1 MVSVNIQPT
10 QIKANAKSESD
21 LPSLGRG
28 SGKLGGKAKF
38 LQFLRPKKDLKS
50 RLTAT
55 DAQSVSGSQGTAKGV
70 LNGTKPSRS
79 SVVHSKN
86 RPGQAEAKP
95 AGMAS
100 KHAAVTKRK
109 SNVPDDRGGPVAALG
124 QAQQQVAAQLAAKVS
139 LAGRP
144 KNLNILESTTADG
157 QLEPPEVSLKKQAG
171 KLTKSIKGTANG
183 HVKPVKTSTVP
194 AAKISSKIE
203 PRSFTKPIKT
213 AVDSSNNSL
222 PAKEGLSGG
231 GSRKF
236 NAGGAKYLAEADTP
250 GNIKPAESIDLSRP
264 KGRGIRPKEIKTVLD
279 HVRRSAATT
288 VNVIDARGV
297 GSTKTV
303 QHRIKQERLSGENAP
318 RVPASQG
325 APKQLLSDA
334 PKVATAVKPVTVQV
348 RLKSFSLKEGRAVA
362 QRGMR
367 MPLNKVALNASKPN
381 LTLVQPPSL
390 TATKK
395 SPPSRQELQV
405 QNNTSEPVA
414 VKSQNSGNVNPP
426 STLKSKHVAV
436 SKLQASHPSNTH
448 QPFANIKIDP
458 LGQARSNGL
467 TSETGL
473 RVSKG
478 ASVNV
483 AVSPETKGEK
493 SGSLLKPAAPQ
504 KTKVNYKAHSNR
516 VSTSSA
522 GELNGKSE
530 GVGAAKYKTLTT
542 AGVAVEGDNASE
554 KNGIELNRS
563 TPKPIARHLGFQA
576 NSVSDADSEKEPIR
590 QLPRYQGNGT
600 NQDSVSTV
608 VASSPK
614 SKTGEVSKLV
624 SVLQS
629 ITQAA
634 NTVSPAKFNNRGLSH
649 QSSLIQRIQKAQT
662 PSSSHPMADGIKLKN
677 PNNKKPQATINQSLA
692 TQTLGAV
699 IKSKNPQL
707 SVGTQTRPT
716 QRRLEQSIASS
727 KKTQRTGNVEIK
739 SASGG
744 IEAAFLKSEMNLTG
758 KTELSNDVLRQNLPL
773 GESFVSDG
781 AKSHASIA
789 AEMLEA
795 GRSDL
800 SHIKDVAVRNDLA
813 NRLNQMEVDLQT
825 VQTKSNQPKGQAAAR
840 AIVYREIMS
849 AVEAFRGM
857 NNARWAMTI
866 EPFDSLRIQL
876 DLRMTDSQ
884 LVVQARLD
892 RGSQAL
898 LSSGWSE
905 LQASLA
911 EKDVDLKSLITNGQK
926 ENGDTL
932 FNGKNGR
939 QSDESQRGTESWFSD
954 ELGELMAEFEKEAQQ
969 PRKAKRTN
977 RKPRM
982 ADATFESW
990 A

>member
-1 MVSVNIQPT
+1 VVSVNIQPP
-10 QIKANAKSESD
+10 QIKAIARPESG
-21 LPSLGRG
+21 LPNLGRG
-28 SGKLGGKAKF
+28 SGKLGAKSKF
-38 LQFLRPKKDLKS
+38 QQFLRPKKDPNS

-55 DAQSVSGSQGTAKGV
+55 DAQSDSGSQGSAKGV
-70 LNGTKPSRS
+70 LNETKPSRS

-86 RPGQAEAKP
+86 RPAQEEAKP

-100 KHAAVTKRK
+100 KHAAVTKKK
-109 SNVPDDRGGPVAALG
+109 SNVQDDRGGSAAALG
-124 QAQQQVAAQLAAKVS
+124 QAQQQIAEQLEAKFS
-139 LAGRP
+139 LGGRP
-144 KNLNILESTTADG
+144 KNLNILENTTADS
-157 QLEPPEVSLKKQAG
+157 QLTPTQASLKKQEG
-171 KLTKSIKGTANG
+171 KLTKSIKETANAY
-183 HVKPVKTSTVP
+183 VKPVK
-194 AAKISSKIE
+194 I
-203 PRSFTKPIKT
+203 

-222 PAKEGLSGG
+222 PTKEGLSGV

-236 NAGGAKYLAEADTP
+236 NAGGAKCLAEADTP
-250 GNIKPAESIDLSRP
+250 RA
-264 KGRGIRPKEIKTVLD
+264 KEIKTASD
-279 HVRRSAATT
+279 HVRRSVPTT

-318 RVPASQG
+318 RVSESPG
-325 APKQLLSDA
+325 AP
-334 PKVATAVKPVTVQV
+334 
-348 RLKSFSLKEGRAVA
+348 
-362 QRGMR
+362 
-367 MPLNKVALNASKPN
+367 KVALNASKSN
-381 LTLVQPPSL
+381 LTLVQHPFL
-390 TATKK
+390 TTNKK
-395 SPPSRQELQV
+395 SRLSRNGLQF
-405 QNNTSEPVA
+405 QNNASEPVE
-414 VKSQNSGNVNPP
+414 VKGQ
-426 STLKSKHVAV
+426 K
-436 SKLQASHPSNTH
+436 Q
-448 QPFANIKIDP
+448 FANIKIDP
-458 LGQARSNGL
+458 LGLTRSNGL
-467 TSETGL
+467 KSETGL
-473 RVSKG
+473 RSSKG
-478 ASVNV
+478 PSVNV
-483 AVSPETKGEK
+483 AVSSETKGEK
-493 SGSLLKPAAPQ
+493 YGSLLKPAVSQ
-504 KTKVNYKAHSNR
+504 KTKVNYKVHSDR
-516 VSTSSA
+516 DSTSSA

-530 GVGAAKYKTLTT
+530 GVGAAKYTTLTT
-542 AGVAVEGDNASE
+542 GGVAVEGDNASE

-563 TPKPIARHLGFQA
+563 APKSVARHLGVQA

-590 QLPRYQGNGT
+590 QLPRYQVNGT
-600 NQDSVSTV
+600 NQDIASTV
-608 VASSPK
+608 VVSSPK
-614 SKTGEVSKLV
+614 SKTGELSKLG

-634 NTVSPAKFNNRGLSH
+634 NTVSPAKFNNRELSD
-649 QSSLIQRIQKAQT
+649 QSSLIQRIQKAQNLSISQ
-662 PSSSHPMADGIKLKN
+662 PLADGVKLKN
-677 PNNKKPQATINQSLA
+677 PNNRKPQPTINKSFEAQA
-692 TQTLGAV
+692 LGAV
-699 IKSKNPQL
+699 IKSKSPQL
-707 SVGTQTRPT
+707 SIAAQTRPT
-716 QRRLEQSIASS
+716 QRRLGQSVASS
-727 KKTQRTGNVEIK
+727 KITQRTSKVEIK

-825 VQTKSNQPKGQAAAR
+825 VETKSNQPKGQAAAR

-849 AVEAFRGM
+849 AAEAFRGM

-866 EPFDSLRIQL
+866 EPFDSMRIQL

-898 LSSGWSE
+898 LSNGWSE

-954 ELGELMAEFEKEAQQ
+954 ELSELIAEFEKEAQQ
-969 PRKAKRTN
+969 PRKAKRAN
-977 RKPRM
+977 RKPRV

>member
-1 MVSVNIQPT
+1 MVSVNIQPP
-10 QIKANAKSESD
+10 QIKANAKSESG
-21 LPSLGRG
+21 LPNLGRG
-28 SGKLGGKAKF
+28 SGKLGDKAKF
-38 LQFLRPKKDLKS
+38 LEFLRPKKDPKS

-79 SVVHSKN
+79 SVVRSKN

-124 QAQQQVAAQLAAKVS
+124 QAQQQVATQLAAKVS

-157 QLEPPEVSLKKQAG
+157 QLKPHEASLKKQAG

-203 PRSFTKPIKT
+203 PQSFTKPIKT

-222 PAKEGLSGG
+222 AAKEGLGGG

-236 NAGGAKYLAEADTP
+236 NAGGAKNLAEAGTA
-250 GNIKPAESIDLSRP
+250 GNNKPAESIDLSRP
-264 KGRGIRPKEIKTVLD
+264 KGRGIRPKEIID
-279 HVRRSAATT
+279 HGRRSAPTT

-318 RVPASQG
+318 RVSASQG
-325 APKQLLSDA
+325 A

-348 RLKSFSLKEGRAVA
+348 RLKSFTLKEGRAVA

-367 MPLNKVALNASKPN
+367 MPLNKVALNASKSN

-395 SPPSRQELQV
+395 SRPSRQELQV

-426 STLKSKHVAV
+426 STLKPKHVAV
-436 SKLQASHPSNTH
+436 SKLQAAHPSNTH

-493 SGSLLKPAAPQ
+493 SGSLLKPAVSQ
-504 KTKVNYKAHSNR
+504 KTKVNYKAHSDR

-530 GVGAAKYKTLTT
+530 GVEAAKYKTLTT

-563 TPKPIARHLGFQA
+563 APKPIARHLGFQA
-576 NSVSDADSEKEPIR
+576 NSVSDADSEKETIR

-600 NQDSVSTV
+600 NQDIVSTV

-662 PSSSHPMADGIKLKN
+662 PSTTHPLTDGVKLKN
-677 PNNKKPQATINQSLA
+677 PNNKKPQATINQSFV

-707 SVGTQTRPT
+707 SAGTQTRPT
-716 QRRLEQSIASS
+716 QRRLEQSIVSS

-876 DLRMTDSQ
+876 DLRMTNSQ

-926 ENGDTL
+926 ENSDTL

>member
-1 MVSVNIQPT
+1 VS
-10 QIKANAKSESD
+10 
-21 LPSLGRG
+21 
-28 SGKLGGKAKF
+28 
-38 LQFLRPKKDLKS
+38 
-50 RLTAT
+50 
-55 DAQSVSGSQGTAKGV
+55 
-70 LNGTKPSRS
+70 
-79 SVVHSKN
+79 
-86 RPGQAEAKP
+86 
-95 AGMAS
+95 
-100 KHAAVTKRK
+100 
-109 SNVPDDRGGPVAALG
+109 
-124 QAQQQVAAQLAAKVS
+124 
-139 LAGRP
+139 
-144 KNLNILESTTADG
+144 
-157 QLEPPEVSLKKQAG
+157 
-171 KLTKSIKGTANG
+171 
-183 HVKPVKTSTVP
+183 
-194 AAKISSKIE
+194 
-203 PRSFTKPIKT
+203 
-213 AVDSSNNSL
+213 
-222 PAKEGLSGG
+222 
-231 GSRKF
+231 
-236 NAGGAKYLAEADTP
+236 
-250 GNIKPAESIDLSRP
+250 
-264 KGRGIRPKEIKTVLD
+264 
-279 HVRRSAATT
+279 
-288 VNVIDARGV
+288 
-297 GSTKTV
+297 
-303 QHRIKQERLSGENAP
+303 
-318 RVPASQG
+318 ASQG

-334 PKVATAVKPVTVQV
+334 PKVTTAVKPVTAQD
-348 RLKSFSLKEGRAVA
+348 RLKSFPLKEGRAVA

-367 MPLNKVALNASKPN
+367 MPLSKVALNASKPN

-395 SPPSRQELQV
+395 SPPS
-405 QNNTSEPVA
+405 
-414 VKSQNSGNVNPP
+414 
-426 STLKSKHVAV
+426 
-436 SKLQASHPSNTH
+436 KLQASHPSNTH
-448 QPFANIKIDP
+448 QPFENIKIDP
-458 LGQARSNGL
+458 LAQARSNGL

-478 ASVNV
+478 ASVNMP
-483 AVSPETKGEK
+483 VSPVTKGEK
-493 SGSLLKPAAPQ
+493 SGSLLKPAVSQ
-504 KTKVNYKAHSNR
+504 KTKVNYKAHSDR

-542 AGVAVEGDNASE
+542 AGVAVEGDNDSE
-554 KNGIELNRS
+554 KNGIELNRPA
-563 TPKPIARHLGFQA
+563 PKPIARQLGFQA
-576 NSVSDADSEKEPIR
+576 NSVSDADSEREPIR

-608 VASSPK
+608 AASSPK

-624 SVLQS
+624 SVLHS

-634 NTVSPAKFNNRGLSH
+634 NTVSPAKFNDRGLSH

-677 PNNKKPQATINQSLA
+677 PNNKKPQATINQSFA

-727 KKTQRTGNVEIK
+727 KITQRTGNVKIK

-781 AKSHASIA
+781 AKSHASKA

-813 NRLNQMEVDLQT
+813 NRLNQMEVDLHT

-892 RGSQAL
+892 RGSQVL

-954 ELGELMAEFEKEAQQ
+954 ELGELMAEFEKEAQH
-969 PRKAKRTN
+969 PWKAKRTN

>member
-1 MVSVNIQPT
+1 V
-10 QIKANAKSESD
+10 KA
-21 LPSLGRG
+21 
-28 SGKLGGKAKF
+28 
-38 LQFLRPKKDLKS
+38 
-50 RLTAT
+50 
-55 DAQSVSGSQGTAKGV
+55 
-70 LNGTKPSRS
+70 
-79 SVVHSKN
+79 
-86 RPGQAEAKP
+86 
-95 AGMAS
+95 
-100 KHAAVTKRK
+100 
-109 SNVPDDRGGPVAALG
+109 
-124 QAQQQVAAQLAAKVS
+124 
-139 LAGRP
+139 
-144 KNLNILESTTADG
+144 
-157 QLEPPEVSLKKQAG
+157 
-171 KLTKSIKGTANG
+171 TANG
-183 HVKPVKTSTVP
+183 HVKLVKTSTVP

-203 PRSFTKPIKT
+203 PQSFTKPIKT

-222 PAKEGLSGG
+222 VAKEGLSGG
-231 GSRKF
+231 GSKKF
-236 NAGGAKYLAEADTP
+236 SAGGAKNLAEADTA
-250 GNIKPAESIDLSRP
+250 GNNKSAESIDLSRP
-264 KGRGIRPKEIKTVLD
+264 RGRGINPKEIKTVLD
-279 HVRRSAATT
+279 HGRRPTPTT

-297 GSTKTV
+297 GRTKIG
-303 QHRIKQERLSGENAP
+303 QHQIRQERSIGENAP
-318 RVPASQG
+318 RVPVSQG
-325 APKQLLSDA
+325 ASKKQLSDA
-334 PKVATAVKPVTVQV
+334 PKVTTAVKPVTVQD
-348 RLKSFSLKEGRAVA
+348 RLKSFSLKEGRAVS

-367 MPLNKVALNASKPN
+367 MPLNKVALNASKHN
-381 LTLVQPPSL
+381 LTLVQPP
-390 TATKK
+390 
-395 SPPSRQELQV
+395 
-405 QNNTSEPVA
+405 
-414 VKSQNSGNVNPP
+414 P
-426 STLKSKHVAV
+426 STLKPKHVAV
-436 SKLQASHPSNTH
+436 SKLQTAHPSNTH
-448 QPFANIKIDP
+448 QPFANIKIDL

-467 TSETGL
+467 TAETGL
-473 RVSKG
+473 RVSKA

-493 SGSLLKPAAPQ
+493 SG
-504 KTKVNYKAHSNR
+504 R
-516 VSTSSA
+516 
-522 GELNGKSE
+522 
-530 GVGAAKYKTLTT
+530 
-542 AGVAVEGDNASE
+542 DNASE
-554 KNGIELNRS
+554 KNGIEFNRS
-563 TPKPIARHLGFQA
+563 APKPIVGHLGFQA

-590 QLPRYQGNGT
+590 QLPRNQGNGT
-600 NQDSVSTV
+600 NQDIVSTV

-624 SVLQS
+624 SVLHS

-662 PSSSHPMADGIKLKN
+662 PSTSNPLADGVKLKT
-677 PNNKKPQATINQSLA
+677 PNNKKPQATINQPLA

-699 IKSKNPQL
+699 IKSKSPQL

-716 QRRLEQSIASS
+716 QRRLGQSIVSS

-739 SASGG
+739 SGSGG

-758 KTELSNDVLRQNLPL
+758 KTELSNDVPRQNLPL

-825 VQTKSNQPKGQAAAR
+825 IQTKSNQPKGQAAAR

-892 RGSQAL
+892 RGSQTL

-926 ENGDTL
+926 GNGDTL

-939 QSDESQRGTESWFSD
+939 QSDESQRGTESWFTD

-977 RKPRM
+977 RKPWM

>member
-1 MVSVNIQPT
+1 MVSVNIQPP
-10 QIKANAKSESD
+10 QIKANARPESG
-21 LPSLGRG
+21 LPNLGRG
-28 SGKLGGKAKF
+28 GGKLGGKSKF
-38 LQFLRPKKDLKS
+38 QQFLRPKKEHNS

-55 DAQSVSGSQGTAKGV
+55 DAQSVSSSQGTAKGV
-70 LNGTKPSRS
+70 LNETKPSRS

-86 RPGQAEAKP
+86 RPAQAEAKP
-95 AGMAS
+95 AGMES
-100 KHAAVTKRK
+100 KHAVVTKKK
-109 SNVPDDRGGPVAALG
+109 SNVPDDRGGAVAALG
-124 QAQQQVAAQLAAKVS
+124 QEQQQIAAQLAPKVS
-139 LAGRP
+139 LAGTP
-144 KNLNILESTTADG
+144 KNLNILETTTANA
-157 QLEPPEVSLKKQAG
+157 QLTPTEASLKKQEG
-171 KLTKSIKGTANG
+171 KLTKSIKETANG
-183 HVKPVKTSTVP
+183 HVRPVETSTVP

-203 PRSFTKPIKT
+203 PWSFTKPIKI

-222 PAKEGLSGG
+222 PAKEGLSGV

-236 NAGGAKYLAEADTP
+236 NAGGAKCLVEADT
-250 GNIKPAESIDLSRP
+250 
-264 KGRGIRPKEIKTVLD
+264 
-279 HVRRSAATT
+279 
-288 VNVIDARGV
+288 
-297 GSTKTV
+297 
-303 QHRIKQERLSGENAP
+303 
-318 RVPASQG
+318 
-325 APKQLLSDA
+325 
-334 PKVATAVKPVTVQV
+334 
-348 RLKSFSLKEGRAVA
+348 GRAVA

-367 MPLNKVALNASKPN
+367 MPLSKVALNASKPN
-381 LTLVQPPSL
+381 LTLVQPSSL

-436 SKLQASHPSNTH
+436 SKLHASHPPNTH
-448 QPFANIKIDP
+448 QPFEN
-458 LGQARSNGL
+458 
-467 TSETGL
+467 
-473 RVSKG
+473 
-478 ASVNV
+478 AS
-483 AVSPETKGEK
+483 
-493 SGSLLKPAAPQ
+493 Q
-504 KTKVNYKAHSNR
+504 KTKVNYKAHSDN

-530 GVGAAKYKTLTT
+530 GVAAAKHKTLTA

-563 TPKPIARHLGFQA
+563 APKPIARQLGFQA

-590 QLPRYQGNGT
+590 QLPRYHGNGT
-600 NQDSVSTV
+600 NQDTVSTV

-614 SKTGEVSKLV
+614 PKTGEVSKLV

-629 ITQAA
+629 ITQTA

-649 QSSLIQRIQKAQT
+649 QSSLIQRIQRAQT
-662 PSSSHPMADGIKLKN
+662 PSSSQPMADGVKLETS
-677 PNNKKPQATINQSLA
+677 NNKKPQVTVNQSFA
-692 TQTLGAV
+692 TQTLEAV

-727 KKTQRTGNVEIK
+727 KKTERTGNVEIK

-744 IEAAFLKSEMNLTG
+744 IKTAFSKSEMNLTG

-800 SHIKDVAVRNDLA
+800 SHVKDVAVRNDLA

-825 VQTKSNQPKGQAAAR
+825 VQTKSNQPQGQAAAR

-866 EPFDSLRIQL
+866 EPYDSLRVQL

-939 QSDESQRGTESWFSD
+939 QSDESQRGNESWFSD
-954 ELGELMAEFEKEAQQ
+954 ELSELMAEFEKEAQQ
-969 PRKAKRTN
+969 PREAKRTN

>member
-1 MVSVNIQPT
+1 MISVNIQPP
-10 QIKANAKSESD
+10 QIKANAKSESG
-21 LPSLGRG
+21 LPNLGRG
-28 SGKLGGKAKF
+28 SGKLGDKAKF
-38 LQFLRPKKDLKS
+38 QELLRPKKDPKS

-55 DAQSVSGSQGTAKGV
+55 EAQSVSGSQGTAKEI

-79 SVVHSKN
+79 SVVRSKN
-86 RPGQAEAKP
+86 RPGQAEAQP
-95 AGMAS
+95 AGIAS
-100 KHAAVTKRK
+100 KHAAGTKRK

-124 QAQQQVAAQLAAKVS
+124 QAQQQVATQLAAKVS
-139 LAGRP
+139 LA
-144 KNLNILESTTADG
+144 
-157 QLEPPEVSLKKQAG
+157 
-171 KLTKSIKGTANG
+171 
-183 HVKPVKTSTVP
+183 
-194 AAKISSKIE
+194 
-203 PRSFTKPIKT
+203 
-213 AVDSSNNSL
+213 
-222 PAKEGLSGG
+222 AKEGLGGG

-236 NAGGAKYLAEADTP
+236 NAGRAKNLAEAGTA
-250 GNIKPAESIDLSRP
+250 GNNKLAESIDLSRP
-264 KGRGIRPKEIKTVLD
+264 KGRGIWPKEIID
-279 HVRRSAATT
+279 HGRRSAPTT
-288 VNVIDARGV
+288 VNVIDASGV

-325 APKQLLSDA
+325 APK
-334 PKVATAVKPVTVQV
+334 VATAVKPVTVQV
-348 RLKSFSLKEGRAVA
+348 GLKSFTLKEGRAVA

-367 MPLNKVALNASKPN
+367 MPLNKVALNASKSN

-395 SPPSRQELQV
+395 SRPSRQELQV
-405 QNNTSEPVA
+405 QINTSVPVA
-414 VKSQNSGNVNPP
+414 VKSQNSGNVNLP
-426 STLKSKHVAV
+426 STLKPKHVAV

-473 RVSKG
+473 MVSKG
-478 ASVNV
+478 VSVNV

-493 SGSLLKPAAPQ
+493 SGSLLKPAVSQ
-504 KTKVNYKAHSNR
+504 KTKVNYKAHSDR

-542 AGVAVEGDNASE
+542 VGVAVEGDNASE
-554 KNGIELNRS
+554 KNGIVLNRS
-563 TPKPIARHLGFQA
+563 TPKPIAPHLGFQA
-576 NSVSDADSEKEPIR
+576 NSVSGADSEKEPIR

-614 SKTGEVSKLV
+614 PKTGEVLKLV
-624 SVLQS
+624 SVLHS

-634 NTVSPAKFNNRGLSH
+634 NTVSTSKFNNRGLSH

-662 PSSSHPMADGIKLKN
+662 PSTSHPLTDGVKLEN
-677 PNNKKPQATINQSLA
+677 PNNKKTQATINQSFA

-699 IKSKNPQL
+699 VKSKNSQL

-716 QRRLEQSIASS
+716 QRSLGQSIASS
-727 KKTQRTGNVEIK
+727 KKIQRTGNVEIK

-758 KTELSNDVLRQNLPL
+758 KTELSNDAMRQNLPQ

-789 AEMLEA
+789 AEILEA

-800 SHIKDVAVRNDLA
+800 RHIKDVTVRNDLA
-813 NRLNQMEVDLQT
+813 NRLDQTEVDLQT
-825 VQTKSNQPKGQAAAR
+825 VQTKSNQPKGQVAAR

-954 ELGELMAEFEKEAQQ
+954 ELSELIAEFEKEAQQ
-969 PRKAKRTN
+969 PRKAKRAN

-982 ADATFESW
+982 ANATFESW

>member
-1 MVSVNIQPT
+1 MVSVNIQPP
-10 QIKANAKSESD
+10 QIKANAKSESG
-21 LPSLGRG
+21 LPNLGRG
-28 SGKLGGKAKF
+28 SGKLGDKAKF
-38 LQFLRPKKDLKS
+38 LEFLRPKKDPKS

-79 SVVHSKN
+79 SVVRSKN

-124 QAQQQVAAQLAAKVS
+124 QAQQQVATQLAAKVS

-157 QLEPPEVSLKKQAG
+157 QLKPHEASLKKQAG

-203 PRSFTKPIKT
+203 PQSFTKPIKT

-222 PAKEGLSGG
+222 AAKEGLGGG

-236 NAGGAKYLAEADTP
+236 NAGGAKNLAEAGTA
-250 GNIKPAESIDLSRP
+250 GNNKPAESIDLSRP
-264 KGRGIRPKEIKTVLD
+264 KGRGIRPKEIID
-279 HVRRSAATT
+279 HGRRSAPTT

-318 RVPASQG
+318 RVSASQG
-325 APKQLLSDA
+325 A

-348 RLKSFSLKEGRAVA
+348 RLKSFTLKEGRAVA

-367 MPLNKVALNASKPN
+367 MPLNKVALNASKSN

-395 SPPSRQELQV
+395 SRPSRQELQV

-426 STLKSKHVAV
+426 STLKPKHVAV
-436 SKLQASHPSNTH
+436 SKLQAAHPSNTH

-493 SGSLLKPAAPQ
+493 SGSLLKSAVSQ
-504 KTKVNYKAHSNR
+504 KTKVNYKAHSDR

-530 GVGAAKYKTLTT
+530 GVEAAKYKTLTT

-563 TPKPIARHLGFQA
+563 APKPIARHLGFQS
-576 NSVSDADSEKEPIR
+576 NSVSDADSEKETIR

-600 NQDSVSTV
+600 NQDIVSTV

-649 QSSLIQRIQKAQT
+649 RSSLIQRIQKAQT
-662 PSSSHPMADGIKLKN
+662 PSTTHPLTDGVKLKN
-677 PNNKKPQATINQSLA
+677 PNNKKPQATINQSFV

-707 SVGTQTRPT
+707 SAGTQTRPT

-876 DLRMTDSQ
+876 DLRMTNSQ

-926 ENGDTL
+926 ENSDTL

>member
-1 MVSVNIQPT
+1 MVSVNIQPP
-10 QIKANAKSESD
+10 QIKANARPESG
-21 LPSLGRG
+21 LPNLGRG
-28 SGKLGGKAKF
+28 SGKLGGKSKF
-38 LQFLRPKKDLKS
+38 QQFLRPKKDPNS

-55 DAQSVSGSQGTAKGV
+55 DAQSVSGSQGAAKGV
-70 LNGTKPSRS
+70 LNETKPSRS

-86 RPGQAEAKP
+86 RPAQAEAKP
-95 AGMAS
+95 GGMPS
-100 KHAAVTKRK
+100 KHAAVTKKK

-124 QAQQQVAAQLAAKVS
+124 QAQQQIAEQLAAKVS

-144 KNLNILESTTADG
+144 KNLNILENTTADG
-157 QLEPPEVSLKKQAG
+157 QLTPTESSLKKQEG
-171 KLTKSIKGTANG
+171 KLTKSIK
-183 HVKPVKTSTVP
+183 
-194 AAKISSKIE
+194 I
-203 PRSFTKPIKT
+203 

-222 PAKEGLSGG
+222 PTKEGLSGV

-236 NAGGAKYLAEADTP
+236 NAGGAKCLAEADTP
-250 GNIKPAESIDLSRP
+250 RA
-264 KGRGIRPKEIKTVLD
+264 KEIKTASD
-279 HVRRSAATT
+279 HVRRSVPTT

-303 QHRIKQERLSGENAP
+303 QHRIKQEWLSGENAP
-318 RVPASQG
+318 RVSESQG
-325 APKQLLSDA
+325 AP
-334 PKVATAVKPVTVQV
+334 
-348 RLKSFSLKEGRAVA
+348 
-362 QRGMR
+362 
-367 MPLNKVALNASKPN
+367 KVALNASKSN

-390 TATKK
+390 TSNKK
-395 SPPSRQELQV
+395 SRLSRNELQF
-405 QNNTSEPVA
+405 QNNASEPVE
-414 VKSQNSGNVNPP
+414 VKGQ
-426 STLKSKHVAV
+426 KH
-436 SKLQASHPSNTH
+436 
-448 QPFANIKIDP
+448 FANIKINP
-458 LGQARSNGL
+458 LGLTRSNGL
-467 TSETGL
+467 KSETGL
-473 RVSKG
+473 RSSKG

-483 AVSPETKGEK
+483 AVSSETKGEK
-493 SGSLLKPAAPQ
+493 YGSLLKPAVSQ
-504 KTKVNYKAHSNR
+504 KTKVNYKVHSDR
-516 VSTSSA
+516 GLTSSA
-522 GELNGKSE
+522 GELNGKIE
-530 GVGAAKYKTLTT
+530 RVGAANCTTLTT
-542 AGVAVEGDNASE
+542 GGVAVEGDNASE

-563 TPKPIARHLGFQA
+563 APKSVARHLGVQA

-590 QLPRYQGNGT
+590 QLPRYQVNGT
-600 NQDSVSTV
+600 NQDIASTV
-608 VASSPK
+608 VVSSPK
-614 SKTGEVSKLV
+614 SKTGELSKLG

-634 NTVSPAKFNNRGLSH
+634 KTVSPAKFNNRELSD
-649 QSSLIQRIQKAQT
+649 QSSLIQRIQKDQT
-662 PSSSHPMADGIKLKN
+662 PSISHFLADGVNLKN
-677 PNNKKPQATINQSLA
+677 PNNRKPQPTINKSFEAQA
-692 TQTLGAV
+692 LGAV
-699 IKSKNPQL
+699 IKSKSPQL
-707 SVGTQTRPT
+707 SIAAQTRPT
-716 QRRLEQSIASS
+716 QRRLGQSIASS
-727 KKTQRTGNVEIK
+727 KITQRTSNVEMK

-825 VQTKSNQPKGQAAAR
+825 VETKSSQPKGQAAAR

-884 LVVQARLD
+884 LVVQARLE

-898 LSSGWSE
+898 LSNGWSE

-954 ELGELMAEFEKEAQQ
+954 ELSELIAEFEKEAQQ
-969 PRKAKRTN
+969 PRKAKRAN